1 MTPQARGTDKQLEW
15 LDEQRRKDS
24 EVLSRLGERMAALES
39 SLAAQS
45 KQNQELAS
53 ELTRLSAQASRIQRF
68 DEALDKHRKD
78 VSQRLSTAQKRQL
91 ERQRDLESLW
101 RADQKQV
108 AKSMDE
114 LRRELSVLEDLRR
127 GVAAR
132 QEEAQ
137 RLRKDQDATDVR
149 VESLLEATR
158 ERGRAWAGLEESRSQ
173 EAKRL
178 IDVQTV
184 HAELRKVVNAL
195 QGRADILEDANR
207 KLARQAEELESSQEE
222 LREGQRLWSEQQAAQ
237 QADFSRGWKDWE
249 KQFQDFETQADQVNE
264 RMLAYEETYRALLQ
278 LRGELEQV
286 IQRLERRITEV
297 GELQRLAEDRQK
309 QEWTAFKA
317 DDQKRWSGLQLAE
330 DERWKDHERRHERL
344 DARLQEQQTTMA
356 SLVQD
361 LSELAESSRR
371 RVMDALSMIREWAS
385 EVERHIEEVK

>member
-1 MTPQARGTDKQLEW
+1 MTPQASGMDKQLEW

-24 EVLSRLGERMAALES
+24 EVLSRLGERMAALEN

-45 KQNQELAS
+45 KQNQDLAS
-53 ELTRLSAQASRIQRF
+53 ELTKLSAQVSRVQRF

-108 AKSMDE
+108 AKSLDE
-114 LRRELSVLEDLRR
+114 LRRELSEVEDLRR
-127 GVAAR
+127 GMAAR
-132 QEEAQ
+132 QEEGQ
-137 RLRKDQDATDVR
+137 RLRKDQDAIEAR
-149 VESLLEATR
+149 VEELREANR
-158 ERGRAWAGLEESRSQ
+158 ERGRAWAGLEEARSQ

-178 IDVQTV
+178 IEVQTV
-184 HAELRKVVNAL
+184 HAELRKVVGAR
-195 QGRADILEDANR
+195 QGRADNLEDANR
-207 KLARQAEELESSQEE
+207 RLARQAEELESSQEE

-249 KQFQDFETQADQVNE
+249 KQFQDFETQASQVNE

-278 LRGELEQV
+278 VRGELEQV

-297 GELQRLAEDRQK
+297 GELQRLAEDRMK
-309 QEWTAFKA
+309 QEWTAFKG

-344 DARLQEQQTTMA
+344 DANLQEQQSTLT

-361 LSELAESSRR
+361 TSELVESSRR
-371 RVMDALSMIREWAS
+371 RLMDALSMIREWAS
-385 EVERHIEEVK
+385 EVERRIEEVK